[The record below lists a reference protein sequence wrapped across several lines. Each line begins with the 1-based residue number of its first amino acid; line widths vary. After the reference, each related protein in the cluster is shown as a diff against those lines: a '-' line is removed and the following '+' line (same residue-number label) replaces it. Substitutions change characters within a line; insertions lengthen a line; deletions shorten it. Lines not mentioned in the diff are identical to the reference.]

1 MSSRRDEN
9 APIVLTAEG
18 KAALLAEP
26 ELVEMDIERKKVAG
40 LIQSASK
47 QLTCADISE
56 ESKSELEAQIASL
69 RQEKKKLDDKY
80 TRAFRR
86 EADKRVVE
94 LRTEHFRVQSTRQLT
109 GQSTNVTVLPIT
121 KGKENATSSLVAQ
134 RRKAPSDQ
142 VALRNEA
149 IDTFFQEVYG
159 DDAKPSSANDAIIE
173 FVNKY
178 LVLTTLPRTKRIV
191 CYPGEGL
198 TDDSKC
204 AMCGKE
210 SSAMRQ
216 IGKHL
221 HDCLQTQK
229 STEAQDNA
237 NDNYQPNPCL
247 WQDCFSDGKIWST
260 REAYIKHI
268 AQHTKMLTQPAPTVG
283 VKRLCL
289 WVDEIV
295 CGKEDST
302 YTSTDWAVHFAQEHG
317 LNTCATIA
325 VDHCAQCGLWF
336 EDDVGDRSAWE
347 DHCVYHYNDQFSPF
361 QERAE
366 GKVDLQPRGVGI
378 HDNLV
383 VFDPSDGLGG
393 SHPELYGY
401 IEQNV
406 AVVPLYCPY
415 CVFDETLAPSKRMH
429 Q

>member
-1 MSSRRDEN
+1 MCLFLFSDLSSS
-9 APIVLTAEG
+9 V
-18 KAALLAEP
+18 
-26 ELVEMDIERKKVAG
+26 M
-40 LIQSASK
+40 
-47 QLTCADISE
+47 
-56 ESKSELEAQIASL
+56 
-69 RQEKKKLDDKY
+69 
-80 TRAFRR
+80 
-86 EADKRVVE
+86 
-94 LRTEHFRVQSTRQLT
+94 
-109 GQSTNVTVLPIT
+109 QSTNVTVLPIT

-204 AMCGKE
+204 AICGKE
-210 SSAMRQ
+210 SRYVRLPFSSVALTICSAMRQ